1 MTYHR
6 TLISIYYL
14 LQYIY
19 HKNILRSGKENDIFF
34 TAIKNLGGLYI
45 KLTQFVLL
53 NTTFLGNEDKIKFLA
68 FYDQATFGETDI
80 DAILDA
86 ELGESGKSEIIE
98 LEREPFA
105 AGSFAWVFK
114 AKLRDQTRVIIKVKK
129 KDLATSLRVD
139 FVTLKCIAWI
149 YNFIYSPKMI
159 DLLGFIRVFERTTYK
174 ELDYRSEVENGLYF
188 YDKYKFHKTVV
199 IPKTYPELSTDTI
212 IVQEFID
219 GLPLTS
225 VIQLKNEVPDYKTW
239 LHDNFNTD
247 MQFVLREIFYQI
259 SYQGLKFKKVFVD
272 PHPGNVIVLKNNR
285 FAFIDFGIA
294 DESPANKK
302 SYYYLIQELSK
313 KIEEVDLTHI
323 GEEMLILCSNQ
334 LYQSLETVT
343 SHLGKDMTKLLVKN
357 YGELL
362 TAKSGKLRA
371 IEQQK
376 KEDMT
381 SICLMITKLGE
392 RYGIRIPVSLFNSLK
407 SSSLFKSYSLYL
419 EPNFHCTR
427 DVYKKILETIS
438 EDELENRVDPLAQE
452 QSLETSLE
460 NISEWTAS
468 MVEKDFGF
476 YQEINRMLTGVTSYA
491 S

>member
-212 IVQEFID
+212 IVQEFI
-219 GLPLTS
+219 
-225 VIQLKNEVPDYKTW
+225 Y
-239 LHDNFNTD
+239 
-247 MQFVLREIFYQI
+247 
-259 SYQGLKFKKVFVD
+259 
-272 PHPGNVIVLKNNR
+272 
-285 FAFIDFGIA
+285 
-294 DESPANKK
+294 
-302 SYYYLIQELSK
+302 
-313 KIEEVDLTHI
+313 
-323 GEEMLILCSNQ
+323 
-334 LYQSLETVT
+334 
-343 SHLGKDMTKLLVKN
+343 
-357 YGELL
+357 
-362 TAKSGKLRA
+362 
-371 IEQQK
+371 
-376 KEDMT
+376 
-381 SICLMITKLGE
+381 
-392 RYGIRIPVSLFNSLK
+392 
-407 SSSLFKSYSLYL
+407 
-419 EPNFHCTR
+419 
-427 DVYKKILETIS
+427 
-438 EDELENRVDPLAQE
+438 
-452 QSLETSLE
+452 
-460 NISEWTAS
+460 
-468 MVEKDFGF
+468 
-476 YQEINRMLTGVTSYA
+476 
-491 S
+491 